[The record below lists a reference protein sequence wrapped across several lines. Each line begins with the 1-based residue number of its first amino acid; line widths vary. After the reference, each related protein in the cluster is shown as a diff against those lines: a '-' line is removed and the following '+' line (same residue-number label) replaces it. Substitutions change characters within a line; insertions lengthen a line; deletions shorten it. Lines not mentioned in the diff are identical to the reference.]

1 MPSIEFDFNGQTF
14 EVDVADTFLKRP
26 EEEQRRLLKQNLVDK
41 YETRKPPRGTEEKGV
56 LDYLAL
62 LERPAQ
68 AIKVGLKESDLGGNV
83 FRSLG
88 GVDLTPEEGLW
99 TGIERGWM
107 GEDEVRTQDFLPE
120 NLDPLTKGILGFAG
134 DVATDPLTWYAP
146 AAVGAAGKAI
156 KAHTPR
162 SVVNALQ
169 KSKDWAMDLR
179 FGEADVGLPDLA
191 RMMNVPV
198 GPGRAVKGEAE
209 EGLKILREREA
220 VLAKDLPELS
230 NFFKRRAPQVGMSI
244 PRLERIFRDTIE
256 RQRDITKDFVGPLQ
270 AGQPKPPPVLVE
282 IGEEVENTLGRE
294 GLALLKKWEGHIKQW
309 ADESAAFGMP
319 FDEVTHR
326 GYFPRVI
333 TDEGRKLLEKGKT
346 PFIEGV
352 DEFGQPMYKA
362 GYRGPREFMPE
373 ASVTQ
378 ANKAMANAM
387 GSPNP
392 AELAYKFQFFEES
405 PVMALGTRWSR
416 QNLAL
421 QRKWFID
428 EITDGSRAVGPMVT
442 NQMLRNAEDTLRAT
456 GDYKRWDPA
465 TRTWEEGNI
474 PWSHI
479 QDEALADAHDLGM
492 MKGEKGI
499 GRWIK
504 RVPGTAGKDEQLL
517 VRSLNPDYRGW
528 GRLDKDGHGQFKW
541 DAIDESDEFYKVY
554 RKVEGIRETTISD
567 DLLDDEW
574 SKVFQEQVKLRVPT
588 PAWNRIKE
596 FGSRPLTDADIKGLP
611 EGYKEAKN
619 IADAAR
625 RIMKEDETAMFV
637 APKQVARQIEDHIS
651 MMAGDVRGQEQLT
664 NFLKFYDNIQD
675 SWKAWT
681 LGVRPA
687 YHTRNVVGNMLNA
700 YNVSGLGE
708 NPLQAVK
715 LFTAAAKLQYYAR
728 FGGSNAKRN
737 EVMDNLK
744 GLRLQFEKIPKQID
758 DRLWNTPNFEGTGFT
773 MNDIVQGALERGI
786 SAGHYTADSIRDT
799 KRAMQ
804 AAAGV
809 GSKLSRTLGPENPAV
824 KAGFLI
830 GGTLEGNARY
840 AVFMDTLAKIK
851 KNPGKYE
858 WTAPDGSKV
867 ALNQW
872 RNHFKTITET
882 DDIGV
887 LRQRRVP
894 ITRDDMVMDIAGQE
908 VKASLFDYSDVSK
921 FERDLLKRA
930 MPFYTWTRKNIPAQ
944 LRALVKNPQ
953 RAEKLHLAIE
963 QFENDAG
970 DLDVSDYGEFWGDR
984 MPVFLG
990 KETNGV
996 IKAFTMLN
1004 VVPFADLQR
1013 LVNRKALLAEMAS
1026 PLIKVPL
1033 EQIANYDTFRKKKI
1047 VGYPNE
1053 SKDFLGIKLPS
1064 RLWHLSQ
1071 IIVPLTEI
1079 NRVNPLGMFGERM
1092 QDPETGIVTSTA
1104 AYGGLGAERESAMDA
1119 QEVARWIRFFS
1130 GGVVY
1135 DVDLHKN
1142 RYIANKNM
1150 KKDLAELKGKMKWA
1164 FANSQNRRAEQIL
1177 QVIEAVEMQEMTDPL
1192 DRR

>member
-1 MPSIEFDFNGQTF
+1 MPTIEFDFSGQTF

-26 EEEQRRLLKQNLVDK
+26 EEEQRRMLKQRLVDQ

-68 AIKVGLKESDLGGNV
+68 ALKVGFKESDLGGDV
-83 FRSLG
+83 FRDLG

-120 NLDPLTKGILGFAG
+120 NMDPLTKGVLGFAG
-134 DVATDPLTWYAP
+134 DVATDPLTWFAP
-146 AAVGAAGKAI
+146 AAVGATGRAI

-162 SVVNALQ
+162 SVANALQ
-169 KSKDWAMDLR
+169 KSKDWAMDLK

-191 RMMNVPV
+191 RMLNIPV
-198 GPGRAVKGEAE
+198 GAGRAVKGESAE
-209 EGLKILREREA
+209 SLKILREREA
-220 VLAKDLPELS
+220 ILARELPELS

-256 RQRDITKDFVGPLQ
+256 RQRDITKDFVGPLMR
-270 AGQPKPPPVLVE
+270 GEPKPPPTLVE
-282 IGEEVENTLGRE
+282 IGEEVENTLGAE
-294 GLALLKKWEGHIKQW
+294 GMSLLNKWEGRIKEW
-309 ADESAAFGMP
+309 SDESAAFGMP

-333 TDEGRKLLEKGKT
+333 TDEGRKLIEKGKV
-346 PFIEGV
+346 PFIEGI
-352 DEFGQPMYKA
+352 DDFGQPMYKA

-373 ASVTQ
+373 QSVSQ
-378 ANKAMANAM
+378 VNKAMATAM
-387 GSPNP
+387 GSPTPNP
-392 AELAYKFQFFEES
+392 AELAYKFQFFHES
-405 PVMALGTRWSR
+405 PFLALGTRWSR

-442 NQMLRNAEDTLRAT
+442 NQMIRQAEDNLRAT
-456 GDYKRWDPA
+456 GLYKRWDPG
-465 TRTWEEGNI
+465 TRTMVDGNP
-474 PWSHI
+474 PWSDV
-479 QDEALADAHDLGM
+479 QDEVLELAWEHGRW
-492 MKGEKGI
+492 KGEKGI

-517 VRSLNPDYRGW
+517 VRSLNLDYKGW
-528 GRLDKDGHGQFKW
+528 GRNEQYLWKPV
-541 DAIDESDEFYKVY
+541 DESDEFYKIY
-554 RKVEGIRETTISD
+554 RKVEGIRDTAVSD
-567 DLLDDEW
+567 DILDNEW
-574 SKVFQEQVKLRVPT
+574 VRVWTEQLRLRGLGRFSRMRYSDSEMAKLPG
-588 PAWNRIKE
+588 A
-596 FGSRPLTDADIKGLP
+596 
-611 EGYKEAKN
+611 YKEVKN
-619 IADAAR
+619 LADAAR
-625 RIMKEDETAMFV
+625 RTMKEDETAMFV

-651 MMAGDVRGQEQLT
+651 MMAGDVRGEKQLS
-664 NFLKFYDNIQD
+664 NFLKFYDGMQD

-737 EVMDNLK
+737 EVMANLK

-758 DRLWNTPNFEGTGFT
+758 DRLWNAKNFEGTGFS
-773 MNDIVQGALERGI
+773 MNQIAEGALERGI

-799 KRAMQ
+799 KRAME

-809 GSKLSRTLGPENPAV
+809 GSKLARTLGPENPAV
-824 KAGFLI
+824 KAGFLV

-840 AVFMDTLAKIK
+840 AVFMNTLANIR

-1130 GGVVY
+1130 GGVIY